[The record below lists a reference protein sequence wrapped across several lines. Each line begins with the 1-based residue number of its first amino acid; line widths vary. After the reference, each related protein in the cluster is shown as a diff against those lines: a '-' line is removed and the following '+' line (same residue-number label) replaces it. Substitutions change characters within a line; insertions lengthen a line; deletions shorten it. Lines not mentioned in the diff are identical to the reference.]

1 MKRLHQKGAAIVC
14 AILAAFSAGA
24 LSSCAKEN
32 DNADKNGNV
41 TPAAKTAKIYTDEQT
56 YADFA
61 ADISSLFTAAGNS
74 EISNGKCV
82 LSGGASLKT
91 AKKRRKSLA
100 CFSLSAESGFSYEVC
115 GAKIVFTSEGIS
127 CENGNVAASG
137 DFTGV
142 KSGEKL
148 LIRVETYKNEISIGV
163 RPESEPLEKLYEDA
177 AKITL
182 AGGLKE
188 DYITIAA
195 VNGAV
200 TLDFIRISSLE
211 ATIDNQTDDYNPE
224 DEPDLYEKKPS
235 VSEPKKK
242 DGGAE

>member
-1 MKRLHQKGAAIVC
+1 MKRMRKKGAAIVC

-24 LSSCAKEN
+24 LASCAKEN
-32 DNADKNGNV
+32 DKGGNV
-41 TPAAKTAKIYTDEQT
+41 TPAAKTEKIYTDEQT
-56 YADFA
+56 YADFT
-61 ADISSLFTAAGNS
+61 ADISSSFTVAGNS
-74 EISNGKCV
+74 NISDGKCV
-82 LSGGASLKT
+82 LSVGASLKT

-100 CFSLSAESGFSYEVC
+100 YFSLSAESGFSYEAC
-115 GAKIVFTSEGIS
+115 GARIDFTPEGIF
-127 CENGNVAASG
+127 CKNGNVAVIG
-137 DFTGV
+137 DFSGV
-142 KSGEKL
+142 QSGKKL

-182 AGGLKE
+182 EGGLKE

-200 TLDFIRISSLE
+200 TLYFIRISSLE

-224 DEPDLYEKKPS
+224 DEPNLYDKKPS
-235 VSEPKKK
+235 VSEPKSK